1 MEAIHSSREIH
12 REKFNYLWDQFRNGY
27 KPSVYNPEVVVG
39 CNGRKNSLMLSVR
52 IDQPEFIKR
61 IQSITDPIRRIPGV
75 YIMPPEY
82 YHIIVKRLGFLTT
95 QKQYDYDIEP
105 QTLEQ
110 IIEQGGEVFTQI
122 PKFSIRLKSVNGLA
136 SFVIVEVEDNGAI
149 AQIQGRFHEDATLVP
164 NYSIEGEDWL
174 PHLSIAGLKNLKG
187 LNALKSEM
195 DRLRHIDIGEIQVTH
210 INLSQAILQK
220 PCPRFQILRD
230 LPFSSQRLIPSPD

>member
-1 MEAIHSSREIH
+1 MEAIQSSREIH

-39 CNGRKNSLMLSVR
+39 CNGRKNSLMLSIH
-52 IDQPEFIKR
+52 IDQPEFIRR
-61 IQSITDPIRRIPGV
+61 IQSITDQIRRIPGV
-75 YIMPPEY
+75 YVMPPEY
-82 YHIIVKRLGFLTT
+82 YHITVKRLGFLTT
-95 QKQYDYDIEP
+95 QKQHDYDIEP

-110 IIEQGGEVFTQI
+110 IIEQSNQIFTEI
-122 PKFSIRLKSVNGLA
+122 REFSIRLKSVNGLA
-136 SFVIVEVEDNGAI
+136 SFVIIEVEDNGAI

-195 DRLRHIDIGEIQVTH
+195 GRLRRIDIGEIQVTH
-210 INLSQAILQK
+210 IDLSQAILQK
-220 PCPRFQILRD
+220 PCPQFRILNSFPLARKD
-230 LPFSSQRLIPSPD
+230 